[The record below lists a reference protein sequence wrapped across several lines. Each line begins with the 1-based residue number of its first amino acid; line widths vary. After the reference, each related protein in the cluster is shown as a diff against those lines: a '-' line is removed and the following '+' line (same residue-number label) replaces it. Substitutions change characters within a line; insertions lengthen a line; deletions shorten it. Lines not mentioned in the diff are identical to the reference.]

1 MSSRW
6 LVTGANGFL
15 GWNAP
20 RALDSAIELIGA
32 TRSGANVDGYSGAVE
47 LDLLDVASS
56 EHAIR
61 NARPQVILHAA
72 ALANHENCQS
82 DPQRARHTNASATG
96 QLAALSESIGATFV
110 YISTD
115 AVFDGA
121 IGNYSETSPTSPFSV
136 YGETK
141 LEGEIAAANETS
153 ALIVRT
159 NFFGWSPSEHRSILE
174 FFVNA
179 LESATS
185 VSGYTDFTVTSIYA
199 RHLLETLQ
207 NLVNSGAGGTFH
219 VASSDPMSKFDFG
232 RAVAQEFG
240 LDQALIKASSAAA
253 GSHDTSRIRNLSLN
267 TDKLAGL
274 LGNPPPSQH
283 DGIRQAHLDR

>member
-1 MSSRW
+1 VSSRW

-15 GWNAP
+15 GWNVP
-20 RALDSAIELIGA
+20 RALDSAVELIGA
-32 TRSGANVDGYSGAVE
+32 TRSGTTADGYSGAVE

-61 NARPQVILHAA
+61 NARPHVILHAA

-82 DPQRARHTNASATG
+82 DPQRARHTNVSATR

-121 IGNYSETSPTSPFSV
+121 LGNYSETSPTSPFSV

-141 LEGEIAAANETS
+141 LEGEIAAAKETS

-159 NFFGWSPSEHRSILE
+159 NFFGWSPSGHRSILE

-179 LESATS
+179 LESVTS

-199 RHLLETLQ
+199 PHLLETVQ
-207 NLVNSGAGGTFH
+207 NLVNLGARGTFH
-219 VASSDPMSKFDFG
+219 VASSDPMSKFHFG

-240 LDQALIKASSAAA
+240 LDQALIKPSSAAA

-283 DGIRQAHLDR
+283 DGIHQAHFDR